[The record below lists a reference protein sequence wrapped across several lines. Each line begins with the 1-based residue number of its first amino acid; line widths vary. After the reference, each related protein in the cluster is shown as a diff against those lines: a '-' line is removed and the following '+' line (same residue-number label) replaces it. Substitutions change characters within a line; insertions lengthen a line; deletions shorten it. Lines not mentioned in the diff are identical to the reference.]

1 MEDDE
6 GSALLVQVA
15 LGELGADIA
24 YQRVNDVDQALQFLS
39 ASSNGNGTKP
49 KPDLILLDLNLP
61 GTSGFEILSAVRA
74 APLWRNTAVVIFTS
88 SSAPRDMETA
98 SALHATKYMLKPSTF
113 EGYLD
118 TIGDLLEVLA
128 NVAPDQPPD

>member
-15 LGELGADIA
+15 LREVGADIA
-24 YQRVNDVDQALQFLS
+24 YQRVNDVDEALQFLS
-39 ASSNGNGTKP
+39 AASNGNGTAL

-61 GTSGFEILSAVRA
+61 GTSGFEVLSAVRA
-74 APLWRNTAVVIFTS
+74 APFWRNTAVVIFTS

-113 EGYLD
+113 EGYLSTLAELVD
-118 TIGDLLEVLA
+118 VLTGA
-128 NVAPDQPPD
+128 ASDHRPD